1 MKKILQGSNT
11 GFCPRRMGEILVR
24 RYKNMG
30 IKKKGNPEYTGNSR
44 SILHL
49 ETKDMKDCRRD
60 APEVDCCQI
69 GPGPGEPNQPKAPLS
84 P

>member
-1 MKKILQGSNT
+1 M
-11 GFCPRRMGEILVR
+11 RRDRITVPELCGIVR
-24 RYKNMG
+24 AL
-30 IKKKGNPEYTGNSR
+30 KKKGNPEYTGNSR

>member
-30 IKKKGNPEYTGNSR
+30 IKKKKETQNT
-44 SILHL
+44 L
-49 ETKDMKDCRRD
+49 EIAD
-60 APEVDCCQI
+60 
-69 GPGPGEPNQPKAPLS
+69 LS
-84 P
+84 FIWRPRI